1 MARFL
6 RHWKRC
12 QNLPVKA
19 LVGMASSSW
28 VPISSEGSR
37 QLMGSWKIIAISRP
51 MMRRRS
57 LGAMVSRSM
66 SLKRIRSART
76 VQLSF
81 WMPTITLATRLL
93 PEPDSPPA
101 RGSPLVQGQAD
112 SVHRLDLALGVSIS
126 MVRLRM
132 SSRGISNVS
141 PFRAQPGRSGRP
153 GAGIDNKAGNIS
165 RSLL

>member
-93 PEPDSPPA
+93 PEPDSPT
-101 RGSPLVQGQAD
+101 SPRISPSFRV
-112 SVHRLDLALGVSIS
+112 RLTLSTALTLPWGVSIS

-132 SSRGISNVS
+132 SSRGISNV
-141 PFRAQPGRSGRP
+141 PRSGR
-153 GAGIDNKAGNIS
+153 S
-165 RSLL
+165 RAAQGDRGRG